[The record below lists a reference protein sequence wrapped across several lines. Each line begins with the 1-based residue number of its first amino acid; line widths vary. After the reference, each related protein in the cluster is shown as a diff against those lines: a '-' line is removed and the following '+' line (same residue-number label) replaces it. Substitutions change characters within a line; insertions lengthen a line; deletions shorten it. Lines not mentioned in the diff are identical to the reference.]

1 MPGKSVKGLTWAEAS
16 IRLAAYGPN
25 TLPEKPPRSLL
36 SILTAQF
43 VNPLILV
50 LLGAATVT
58 IVIGKIVDTS
68 VILVAVL
75 INTILGFIQEFKAET
90 AIHGLKRLLAPRARV
105 MRDGSIVQLS
115 VRDLV
120 PGDIVMLSPGDRVPA
135 DGILI
140 EAITLSV
147 NEAIL
152 TGESMPVQKRVDGEG
167 DEYARLLMGTIVASG
182 RATMGVTET
191 GVRTKIGQLA
201 VSIQESP
208 STVTPLQRE
217 LGKLARTLATLVIVL
232 CAIVF
237 GLGVAAGRDI
247 ITMGTTSVA
256 IAVSA
261 VPEGMVVALTAI
273 LALGMSRIAKRKAIV
288 RTLIAAETL
297 GSVTTVCV
305 DKTGTI
311 TKGVMR
317 VVKTDLAPGDQAL
330 LAAILANNMSDPLE
344 VALWD
349 WASEHV
355 DPQKITDEHPRTGEI
370 PFSEVQKF
378 MSVATKEG
386 VWMKGAPE
394 VLMGKS
400 NLTPKEKTIWE
411 KKVAAYAS
419 EGLRVLALAYGSTF
433 LGIIGIADPV
443 REGVV
448 DAVKDLTSAGIAVKI
463 VTGDYRGTAEA
474 VMKSIGLPI
483 TDPSHQIIEGKELA
497 AMTTQELS
505 GRISDVLLFCRV
517 TPMDKLKIVTVL
529 QARGDVVAMTGDG
542 VNDAAAI
549 KKADIGVVVSDASDV
564 AKEIADVV
572 LVDSNIRT
580 IAAAVEEGRGI
591 FENIKKVVLYLVSD
605 SFVEILVIVV
615 SILLGLPLPLTA
627 LQILWI
633 NLVADG
639 LPSLA
644 LIVDPLRAGLM
655 KMPPRAKGTPIIDQP
670 MRVVIALI
678 SISAVIFVIGGF
690 YWALAR
696 SGGNLAY
703 AQTLVF
709 TMVAVDSLIY
719 VFSARRMH
727 ARLTLRSIV
736 HNQWLIG
743 AIAIGLLLQL
753 FAVYHEWG
761 NAAFGT
767 IGLGTVEWVIII
779 GASLSMLGMI
789 EGTKAF
795 FLRKQS

>member
-1 MPGKSVKGLTWAEAS
+1 MPTESAKGLTTEEANK
-16 IRLAAYGPN
+16 RLTAYGPN
-25 TLPEKPPRSLL
+25 TLPEKPPRSVI

-50 LLGAATVT
+50 LLGAATIT
-58 IVIGKIVDTS
+58 IVIGKLIDTG

-75 INTILGFIQEFKAET
+75 INTILGFIQEYKAET
-90 AIHGLKRLLAPRARV
+90 AIGALKRLLTPQARV
-105 MRDGSIVQLS
+105 FRDGAQGPLAVAS
-115 VRDLV
+115 LV
-120 PGDIVMLSPGDRVPA
+120 PGDVVALSAGDRVAA
-135 DGILI
+135 DGVLV
-140 EAITLSV
+140 EAVNCFI

-152 TGESMPVQKRVDGEG
+152 TGESVPVAKRSDGEG
-167 DEYARLLMGTIVASG
+167 DEYARLFMGTIVSSG
-182 RATMGVTET
+182 RATMRITET

-201 VSIQESP
+201 VSLGETP
-208 STVTPLQRE
+208 STITPLQRE
-217 LGKLARTLATLVIVL
+217 LGRLARTLAFLVVVL
-232 CAIVF
+232 CLGVF
-237 GLGVAAGRDI
+237 GIGVLAGRDI
-247 ITMGTTSVA
+247 VMMGTTAVA

-297 GSVTTVCV
+297 GSVTCVCV

-311 TKGVMR
+311 TQGVMR
-317 VVKTDLAPGDQAL
+317 VAKTDFVDSAQAIL
-330 LAAILANNMSDPLE
+330 VAVLANNMSDPLE

-355 DPQKITDEHPRTGEI
+355 DPQNVTDEHPRTGEI

-378 MSVATKEG
+378 MTVATKEG
-386 VWMKGAPE
+386 MWMKGAPE
-394 VLMGKS
+394 VVLGKVR
-400 NLTPKEKTIWE
+400 LTQKEKNIWE
-411 KKVAAYAS
+411 KKVALYARD
-419 EGLRVLALAYGSTF
+419 GLRVLALAHDVTF

-443 REGVV
+443 REGVS
-448 DAVKDLTSAGIAVKI
+448 DAVKELTAAGIAVKI
-463 VTGDYRGTAEA
+463 VTGDYRGTAETI
-474 VMKSIGLPI
+474 MKSIGLPI
-483 TDPSHQIIEGKELA
+483 TDPSKQIIEGKELA
-497 AMTTQELS
+497 AMTNQELS
-505 GRISDVLLFCRV
+505 GRIGDVLLFCRV

-591 FENIKKVVLYLVSD
+591 FENIRKVVLYLVSD
-605 SFVEILVIVV
+605 SFVEILVIVA

-644 LIVDPLRAGLM
+644 LIVDPLRTGLM
-655 KMPPRAKGTPIIDQP
+655 RMRPRAKETPIIDQP

-678 SISAVIFVIGGF
+678 SFSAVIFVIGGF

-696 SGGNLAY
+696 SGGNLVY

-727 ARLTLRSIV
+727 ARLTLGSIV
-736 HNQWLIG
+736 RNRWLVG
-743 AIAIGLLLQL
+743 AIAVGFILQL
-753 FAVYHEWG
+753 FAVYHPWG
-761 NAAFGT
+761 NDAFGT
-767 IGLGTVEWVIII
+767 IGLGSMEWVIII

-795 FLRKQS
+795 FLRKTV

>member
-1 MPGKSVKGLTWAEAS
+1 MPGKTAKGLTSAEAS

-25 TLPEKPPRSLL
+25 TLPEKPPRSVL
-36 SILTAQF
+36 SILTAQLI
-43 VNPLILV
+43 NPLILV

-58 IVIGKIVDTS
+58 IVIGKIIDTS
-68 VILVAVL
+68 VILVAVG
-75 INTILGFIQEFKAET
+75 INTILGFIQEYKAET
-90 AIHGLKRLLAPRARV
+90 AIGALKRLLAPQARV
-105 MRDGSIVQLS
+105 FRDGVLGQIAVAS
-115 VRDLV
+115 LV
-120 PGDIVMLSPGDRVPA
+120 PGDVVALSAGDRVAA
-135 DGILI
+135 DGVLV
-140 EAITLSV
+140 EAVNLFI

-152 TGESMPVQKRVDGEG
+152 TGESVPVAKRADGEN

-182 RATMGVTET
+182 RATMRVIET

-201 VSIQESP
+201 VSLQETP
-208 STVTPLQRE
+208 STATPLQMQ
-217 LGKLARTLATLVIVL
+217 LGRLAKILAILVIIT
-232 CAIVF
+232 CFGVF
-237 GLGVAAGRDI
+237 GLGVLAGRDI

-288 RTLIAAETL
+288 RTLVATETL

-311 TKGVMR
+311 TAGVMR
-317 VVKTDLAPGDQAL
+317 VVKTDFVDSAQAT
-330 LAAILANNMSDPLE
+330 LAAVLANNMSDPLE

-355 DPQKITDEHPRTGEI
+355 DPQKITDEHPRTGEV
-370 PFSEVQKF
+370 PFGEVHKF
-378 MSVATKEG
+378 MTVTTKEG

-394 VLMGKS
+394 VVWRKCT
-400 NLTPKEKTIWE
+400 LTQKEKNIWE
-411 KKVAAYAS
+411 KKVALYAS
-419 EGLRVLALAYGSTF
+419 EGLRVLAFAHGLTF

-443 REGVV
+443 REGVS
-448 DAVKDLTSAGIAVKI
+448 DAVKELTAAGIAVKI

-474 VMKSIGLPI
+474 IAKTIGLPI

-497 AMTTQELS
+497 AMTNQELS
-505 GRISDVLLFCRV
+505 GRISDVVLFCRV

-529 QARGDVVAMTGDG
+529 QGRGDVVAMTGDG

-591 FENIKKVVLYLVSD
+591 FENIRKVVLYLVSD
-605 SFVEILVIVV
+605 SFVEILVIVA

-644 LIVDPLRAGLM
+644 LVVDPLRSGLM
-655 KMPPRAKGTPIIDQP
+655 HMRPRVKGTPIVDQP
-670 MRVVIALI
+670 MGVVIALI

-690 YWALAR
+690 YWALGR
-696 SGGNLAY
+696 SGGNLVY

-727 ARLTLRSIV
+727 ARLTFASIF
-736 HNQWLIG
+736 HNHWLIV
-743 AIAIGLLLQL
+743 AVAIGVALQL
-753 FAVYHEWG
+753 FAVYHPWG
-761 NAAFGT
+761 NDAFGT
-767 IGLGTVEWVIII
+767 MAIGSIEWLVII
-779 GASLSMLGMI
+779 GASFSMLGMI
-789 EGTKAF
+789 EGTKAYF
-795 FLRKQS
+795 FRRRL

>member
-1 MPGKSVKGLTWAEAS
+1 MPGHSAKGLTTEEANK
-16 IRLAAYGPN
+16 RLTAYGPN

-36 SILTAQF
+36 SIFFAQF

-58 IVIGKIVDTS
+58 IVIGKIIDTS

-105 MRDGSIVQLS
+105 FRDGAMEQVAVAS
-115 VRDLV
+115 LV
-120 PGDIVMLSPGDRVPA
+120 PGDIVLLSPGDRVSA
-135 DGILI
+135 DGVLV
-140 EAITLSV
+140 EAVNLYI

-152 TGESMPVQKRVDGEG
+152 TGESVPVAKRADGER
-167 DEYARLLMGTIVASG
+167 DEYTKLSMGTIVSSG
-182 RATMGVTET
+182 RATMRVTET

-201 VSIQESP
+201 VSLGETP
-208 STVTPLQRE
+208 STVTPLQMQ
-217 LGKLARTLATLVIVL
+217 LGKLARTLAVLVIVL

-297 GSVTTVCV
+297 GSVTTICV

-311 TKGVMR
+311 TQGVMR
-317 VVKTDLAPGDQAL
+317 VVKTDLAPGDRAFK
-330 LAAILANNMSDPLE
+330 AAILANNMSDPLE

-355 DPQKITDEHPRTGEI
+355 DPQKITDEHPRIGEV

-378 MSVATKEG
+378 MTVATKEG
-386 VWMKGAPE
+386 IWMKGAPE
-394 VLMGKS
+394 VVLGKS
-400 NLTPKEKTIWE
+400 KLTQKEKNIWE

-419 EGLRVLALAYGSTF
+419 EGLRVLALAHGFTF

-443 REGVV
+443 REGVA
-448 DAVKDLTSAGIAVKI
+448 DAVKELTAAGIAVKI

-474 VMKSIGLPI
+474 IAKSIGLPI
-483 TDPSHQIIEGKELA
+483 TDPSRQIIEGKELA
-497 AMTTQELS
+497 AMTSQELS

-517 TPMDKLKIVTVL
+517 IPMDKLKIVTVL

-549 KKADIGVVVSDASDV
+549 KKADIGIVVADASDV

-572 LVDSNIRT
+572 LVDSNIQT

-591 FENIKKVVLYLVSD
+591 FENIRKVVFYLVSG
-605 SFVEILVIVV
+605 SFVEICIITISIV
-615 SILLGLPLPLTA
+615 LGLPLPLTA

-633 NLVADG
+633 NLVNDG
-639 LPSLA
+639 LPALA
-644 LIVDPLRAGLM
+644 LTLDPTRRGLMREQPRTKSTPIVDGRIATLVMFVSLS
-655 KMPPRAKGTPIIDQP
+655 TTIL
-670 MRVVIALI
+670 VITAFL
-678 SISAVIFVIGGF
+678 
-690 YWALAR
+690 WALG
-696 SGGNLAY
+696 SGRDLAY

-709 TMVAVDSLIY
+709 TMVAFVTLIY
-719 VFSARRMH
+719 VFSYRRMH
-727 ARLTLRSIV
+727 ARLTLVSVFRN
-736 HNQWLIG
+736 HWLIVAV
-743 AIAIGLLLQL
+743 AISIALQL
-753 FAVYHEWG
+753 FAVYHPWG
-761 NAAFGT
+761 NDAFGT
-767 IGLGTVEWVIII
+767 IGLGSMEWVIVI

-795 FLRKQS
+795 FLRKTV

>member
-1 MPGKSVKGLTWAEAS
+1 MPTKSAKGLTSLEAS
-16 IRLAAYGPN
+16 KRLAAYGPN
-25 TLPEKPPRSLL
+25 TLPEKPPRSAL
-36 SILTAQF
+36 SILFAQL

-58 IVIGKIVDTS
+58 IVIGTIIDTS
-68 VILVAVL
+68 VILVAVF
-75 INTILGFIQEFKAET
+75 IHTILGFIQEFKAET
-90 AIHGLKRLLAPRARV
+90 AIGGLKRLLAPQARV
-105 MRDGSIVQLS
+105 IRDGAQGPLAVTN
-115 VRDLV
+115 LV
-120 PGDIVMLSPGDRVPA
+120 PGDVVALSPGDRVAA
-135 DGILI
+135 DGVLV
-140 EAITLSV
+140 EAVNCYI

-152 TGESMPVQKRVDGEG
+152 TGESVPVAKRADRER
-167 DEYARLLMGTIVASG
+167 DEYAKVFMGTIVSSG
-182 RATMGVTET
+182 RATMRVTET

-201 VSIQESP
+201 VSLGD
-208 STVTPLQRE
+208 THTTATPLQMQ
-217 LGKLARTLATLVIVL
+217 LGKLAKTLAILVIIL
-232 CAIVF
+232 CFGVF
-237 GLGVAAGRDI
+237 GLGVLSGRDI

-311 TKGVMR
+311 TAGVMR
-317 VVKTDLAPGDQAL
+317 VVKTDFVDSAQAI
-330 LAAILANNMSDPLE
+330 LAAVLANNMSDPVE
-344 VALWD
+344 AALWD
-349 WASEHV
+349 WASERV
-355 DPQKITDEHPRTGEI
+355 SPQKITDEHPRTGEI

-378 MSVATKEG
+378 MTVATKEG
-386 VWMKGAPE
+386 IWTKGAPE
-394 VLMGKS
+394 VVLEKVRLS
-400 NLTPKEKTIWE
+400 QKEKTIWE
-411 KKVAAYAS
+411 KKIAAYAS
-419 EGLRVLALAYGSTF
+419 EGLRVLALARDQTF
-433 LGIIGIADPV
+433 LGIVGIADPV
-443 REGVV
+443 REGVA
-448 DAVKDLTSAGIAVKI
+448 DAVKELKSAGIAVKI
-463 VTGDYRGTAEA
+463 VTGDYRGTAEVIA
-474 VMKSIGLPI
+474 RSIGLPI
-483 TDPSHQIIEGKELA
+483 TDPTKQIIEGKELA
-497 AMTTQELS
+497 AMTNQELS
-505 GRISDVLLFCRV
+505 DRISDVVLFCRV
-517 TPMDKLKIVTVL
+517 TPIDKLKIVTAL

-549 KKADIGVVVSDASDV
+549 KKADIGIVVRNASDV

-572 LVDSNIRT
+572 LVDSNMRT

-591 FENIKKVVLYLVSD
+591 FENIRKVVLYLVSD
-605 SFVEILVIVV
+605 SFVEILVIVA

-644 LIVDPLRAGLM
+644 LVADPLRSGLM
-655 KMPPRAKGTPIIDQP
+655 RQRPRAKGTPIIDRP
-670 MRVVIALI
+670 MGVVIALI
-678 SISAVIFVIGGF
+678 SISATIFVIGGF

-727 ARLTLRSIV
+727 ARLTLGSIV
-736 HNQWLIG
+736 RNRWLVGGIVVG
-743 AIAIGLLLQL
+743 FLLQL

-761 NAAFGT
+761 NDAFGT
-767 IGLGTVEWVIII
+767 TAIGSIEWLVII

-795 FLRKQS
+795 FLRRTI